1 MYFDWTFLAGLY
13 IDVLTQNQQ
22 QLQDICMVRNLPKS
36 VMEDVISNAAK
47 KFCRLWITWNSSCN
61 KVWIWSQQWI
71 DESGGDFE
79 LREKWE
85 KLCGEAVIVE
95 HENVE
100 EEQDQ
105 DEPFFPHEI
114 DDYLEL

>member
-1 MYFDWTFLAGLY
+1 
-13 IDVLTQNQQ
+13 
-22 QLQDICMVRNLPKS
+22 
-36 VMEDVISNAAK
+36 
-47 KFCRLWITWNSSCN
+47 
-61 KVWIWSQQWI
+61 
-71 DESGGDFE
+71 
-79 LREKWE
+79 
-85 KLCGEAVIVE
+85 VIVE